1 MLVECKTNEHEEVSV
16 KVIDFG
22 LAKATAAVSEADL
35 THGGFVGTPAFSS
48 PEQFEGAEVDGRSDI
63 FSLGATLWYAL
74 TGRVPF
80 PWRSYYEV
88 GSGLPELS
96 AVPIKQ
102 LELKKIPRPVIALLR
117 TMLATDP
124 TGRPASAAELLAKIE
139 VCQQTTGGTRPPSGF
154 VSPSRR
160 RMGGLQVAV
169 VLAVVALLSAVAWF
183 AFVWRGKVHSSAAR
197 PSIPEKSVAVLP
209 FRNLSNDQNN
219 AYFAEGIQD
228 EIRENLAK
236 VADLK
241 VISRT
246 SAQSFGPD
254 HARNVREIGQ
264 ILGVAYVV
272 EGSMARDGGALR
284 VSTRLIDARS
294 DTQRWAE
301 HYDRSAAEVFSI
313 QSELA
318 EKIVTSLRAQLSP
331 DEKFAI
337 DTRPTTDLFA
347 YDLYLR
353 AKELYA
359 TYPQTSDW
367 RATLLQCIRLLD
379 EATTRDAK
387 FALAYCLAAE
397 VHDSLHFTGLDATPA
412 RLELQQRA
420 ISAALRLQPALGE
433 AHLARALWLYHGLQ
447 DAEAAHRE
455 LAVARTVLP
464 NNAQLFQTS
473 SYIYRRQGR
482 WTEALESQARALSL
496 DPSNYEVINGQ
507 IDLFDVLRRYAN
519 EVHTAEVGMANVP
532 ASADYF
538 RLMKAQALLEAGQLE
553 AAHTTLSALPAAY
566 DPNGAATYTRV
577 AAALYASKPDEAATV
592 LAGFHADEYIGPGGV
607 MTPRAWLAGLVA
619 KAAGEERQAVKEFTS
634 ARESFAQSVSQDSAS
649 AFKLALL
656 GLIDAGLGR
665 KEDALREGQEA
676 VRMRTVEMDAYDGP
690 TLLGI
695 LALICTWT
703 GEPETAMQHLT
714 RLRRLP
720 AGPDYGQL
728 SFDPAWG
735 ALRRR
740 QDFAA
745 MLVQMKP
752 TPQP

>member
-1 MLVECKTNEHEEVSV
+1 
-16 KVIDFG
+16 
-22 LAKATAAVSEADL
+22 
-35 THGGFVGTPAFSS
+35 
-48 PEQFEGAEVDGRSDI
+48 
-63 FSLGATLWYAL
+63 
-74 TGRVPF
+74 
-80 PWRSYYEV
+80 
-88 GSGLPELS
+88 
-96 AVPIKQ
+96 
-102 LELKKIPRPVIALLR
+102 
-117 TMLATDP
+117 
-124 TGRPASAAELLAKIE
+124 
-139 VCQQTTGGTRPPSGF
+139 
-154 VSPSRR
+154 
-160 RMGGLQVAV
+160 MGGLLVALG
-169 VLAVVALLSAVAWF
+169 LAGVALLSAGVWL
-183 AFVWRGKVHSSAAR
+183 AFVRMEKIHPSAAG

-219 AYFAEGIQD
+219 AYFAEGVQD

-264 ILGVAYVV
+264 ILAVAYVL
-272 EGSMARDGGALR
+272 EGSVAREGGALR
-284 VSTRLIDARS
+284 VRTRLIDARS

-301 HYDRSAAEVFSI
+301 HYDRPATEVFSI

-318 EKIVTSLRAQLSP
+318 EKIVTSLRARLSP
-331 DEKFAI
+331 DEKSAI
-337 DTRPTTDLFA
+337 ATRPTTDLFA

-359 TYPQTSDW
+359 TYPQTADW
-367 RATLLQCIRLLD
+367 RATLLQCVRLLD
-379 EATTRDAK
+379 EATTRDTT

-420 ISAALRLQPALGE
+420 INTALGLQPALGE
-433 AHLARALWLYHGLQ
+433 AHLAKALWLYHGLQ

-455 LAVARTVLP
+455 LAVARTALP

-482 WTEALESQARALSL
+482 WPEALDNQARALSL
-496 DPSNYEVINGQ
+496 DPFNYEVINGQ
-507 IDLFDVLRRYAN
+507 IDLFDVLRRYAD

-538 RLMKAQALLEAGQLE
+538 RLMKAQALLEAGQFD
-553 AAHTTLSALPAAY
+553 AARSTLGALPAVY

-577 AAALYASKPDEAATV
+577 IAALYAGKPDEAATV
-592 LAGFHADEYIGPGGV
+592 LAGFRADEYVGPGGV
-607 MTPRAWLAGLVA
+607 TTPRAWLAGLVA
-619 KAAGEERQAVKEFTS
+619 RAAGDEQQATKEFTA
-634 ARESFAQSVSQDSAS
+634 ARENFAQSVAQDSSS

-665 KEDALREGQEA
+665 KEAALREGQEA
-676 VRMRTVEMDAYDGP
+676 VKMRTVAMDAYDGP

-703 GEPETAMQHLT
+703 GEPETAMQHLA
-714 RLRRLP
+714 RLRELP

-735 ALRRR
+735 ALRGR

-745 MLVQMKP
+745 MLTQMKP